1 MGMFHCDPAP
11 VTVTIPV
18 VPAATPS
25 RVEPV
30 LVSVLPFWIVRL
42 PAGPPLLAMDMLPT
56 ETLIGPLTPRTVS
69 RCGGAP
75 RIPMLTV

>member
-1 MGMFHCDPAP
+1 M
-11 VTVTIPV
+11 TVTTPV

-25 RVEPV
+25 RDEPV

-42 PAGPPLLAMDMLPT
+42 PAGAPLLPMLMVPT
-56 ETLIGPLTPRTVS
+56 ETLNGPPMPRIVS